1 MIKLVSGNIT
11 FFGQTFMKTSCTFRD
26 CGWDPVVWPFKW
38 KSFKLFMSFT
48 FLQYC
53 FGYCTTWSVFLLS
66 LLSLTMGDHSNES
79 YWAVLFLNIQN
90 QGSKKPRTGRF
101 SPWQVTFK
109 AHLPDKLRGWFDP
122 RGYSTK
128 LMLIRGDSAP
138 RSNPLYPFRIPSID
152 KWYSFHTP
160 CLELCISFDRFKWTV
175 F

>member
-26 CGWDPVVWPFKW
+26 CGWDSAVWPFKW
-38 KSFKLFMSFT
+38 KPFKLFMSFT
-48 FLQYC
+48 FLRYC

-79 YWAVLFLNIQN
+79 YWAVLLLNIQN

-122 RGYSTK
+122 GVLNKINAYKGR
-128 LMLIRGDSAP
+128 LRPEVQPLI
-138 RSNPLYPFRIPSID
+138 PLSYTFYWQNNGTPFT
-152 KWYSFHTP
+152 H
-160 CLELCISFDRFKWTV
+160 LV
-175 F
+175 